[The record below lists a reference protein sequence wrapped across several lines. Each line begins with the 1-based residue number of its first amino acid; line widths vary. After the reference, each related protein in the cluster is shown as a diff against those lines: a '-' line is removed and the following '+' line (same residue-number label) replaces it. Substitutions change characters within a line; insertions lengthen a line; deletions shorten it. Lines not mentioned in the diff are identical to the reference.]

1 MCLMKDWK
9 EFEKELL
16 KDPAVRAEVE
26 KLEPEYQ
33 LARQL
38 IRARINQSMTQAE
51 VAERAGVKQS
61 YVARLESGVGNPTV
75 SSLQKVAQALGL
87 HIQLTTNGQG

>member
-1 MCLMKDWK
+1 MTIMKTWK
-9 EFEKELL
+9 EFEAELL

-38 IRARINQSMTQAE
+38 IKARLAQNLTQAE
-51 VAERAGVKQS
+51 LAERAGVKQS
-61 YVARLESGVGNPTV
+61 YVARLESGEGNPTV
-75 SSLQKVAQALGL
+75 SSLQKIARALGL
-87 HIQLTTNGQG
+87 RMQLTAA

>member
-1 MCLMKDWK
+1 MKDWK